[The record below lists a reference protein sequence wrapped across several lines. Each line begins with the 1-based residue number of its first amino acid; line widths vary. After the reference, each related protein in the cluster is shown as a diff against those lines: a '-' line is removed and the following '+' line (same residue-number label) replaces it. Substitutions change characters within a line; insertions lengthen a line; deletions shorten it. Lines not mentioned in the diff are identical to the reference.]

1 MKRKNILVVLFILL
15 VLSLSC
21 VLIYNKVHDIQQK
34 KGEAMMRPL
43 DVDFWPSLPDFSQ
56 DFQNPASPSAH
67 IGL

>member
-1 MKRKNILVVLFILL
+1 
-15 VLSLSC
+15 
-21 VLIYNKVHDIQQK
+21 
-34 KGEAMMRPL
+34 MMRPL